1 MKQITI
7 GRNSDNTLVINDTTV
22 SRNHA
27 VLVHTEKGIFIRD
40 NGSSNGT
47 FINGKRIEQEHELKR
62 NDILK
67 LGTVLVPWMNYI
79 DFKSE
84 EKPVQ
89 EEKERIEKTTPKEIP
104 TNNGPNRK
112 AAPKIDLPDAPQSVG
127 VGAVKK
133 IFGTF
138 IIIMGIAL
146 MAAGVLIHLDGEEP
160 ELGMGIVVFG
170 LIILIIGIT
179 RVSTRSRSQIRRE
192 AQIIAHN
199 KFQAAVIASQ
209 YGGDTMSDEVVKKL
223 EKLNDLR
230 KHGIISEQ
238 EFQAQKDRLLNG

>member
-7 GRNSDNTLVINDTTV
+7 GRNSDNDVVINDATV

-27 VLVHTEKGIFIRD
+27 VIRQTEKGIFIRD

-47 FINGKRIEQEHELKR
+47 FINGTRIEQEYELKK

-67 LGTVLVPWMNYI
+67 LGNVLVPWMNYV

-84 EKPVQ
+84 AKPGH
-89 EEKERIEKTTPKEIP
+89 EEKERIEKTIHKEIP
-104 TNNGPNRK
+104 INNGQTKKNT
-112 AAPKIDLPDAPQSVG
+112 PKIDIPEAPKSVG

-133 IFGTF
+133 IFGIL
-138 IIIMGIAL
+138 IILIGFVL
-146 MAAGVLIHLDGEEP
+146 MAGGVLILIAEFEP
-160 ELGMGIVVFG
+160 VGGVIAIFG
-170 LIILIIGIT
+170 LIILIIGIV

-209 YGGDTMSDEVVKKL
+209 YGGDTLSDEVVKKL

-230 KHGIISEQ
+230 KQGIISEQ